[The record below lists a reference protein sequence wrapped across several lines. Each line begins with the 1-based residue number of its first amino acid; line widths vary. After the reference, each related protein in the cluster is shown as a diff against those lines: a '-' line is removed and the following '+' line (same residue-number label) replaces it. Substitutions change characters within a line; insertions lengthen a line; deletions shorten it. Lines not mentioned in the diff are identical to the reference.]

1 MKTGMALAIGLNA
14 VDPEHYGGWS
24 GELVACEADAE
35 DMAEIAK
42 INKFHATTLLTKA
55 ATRANVI
62 GEISKAANTLKT
74 GDIFMLSYSGH
85 GGQVPDENGD
95 EPDDLDETWCLYD
108 GEMIDDEL
116 NAQFAKFAPG
126 VRVLVFSDSCHSGT
140 VTKVAYLKSIN
151 AIKPGT
157 LYRYMP
163 LDIALRVYR
172 KNKAFYDKILLDP
185 SLKDAEDAVK
195 ASVLLISGCQ
205 DNQLS
210 ADGDANGLFTSQL
223 LAVWNHEKYR
233 GNYRQFYKKIYKLM
247 PPDQKPNFYR
257 TGKIDPVFEKLHI
270 FKI

>member
-1 MKTGMALAIGLNA
+1 MATGKALTIGLNA

-24 GELVACEADAE
+24 GDLNACEADAN

-42 INKFHATTLLTKA
+42 INKFQVKTLLTKN

-62 GEISKAANTLKT
+62 DEISEAANTLKP
-74 GDIFMLSYSGH
+74 GDLFMLSYSGH
-85 GGQVPDENGD
+85 GGQVPDINGD
-95 EPDDLDETWCLYD
+95 EVDDLDETWCLYD

-116 NAQFAKFAPG
+116 NAQFAKFAEG
-126 VRVLVFSDSCHSGT
+126 VNVLVFSDSCHSGT
-140 VTKVAYLKSIN
+140 MTKVAYLRSIN
-151 AIKPGT
+151 AINPKVR
-157 LYRYMP
+157 YRDMP

-172 KNKAFYDKILLDP
+172 ENKPFYDKIMKDP
-185 SLKDAEDAVK
+185 GLKDAEDNVK

-210 ADGDANGLFTSQL
+210 ADGEANGLFTSQL

-233 GNYRQFYKKIYKLM
+233 GNYRQFYKGIYKLM
-247 PPDQKPNFYR
+247 PYDQKPNFYR
-257 TGKIDPVFEKLHI
+257 TGVINPSFEKRHI